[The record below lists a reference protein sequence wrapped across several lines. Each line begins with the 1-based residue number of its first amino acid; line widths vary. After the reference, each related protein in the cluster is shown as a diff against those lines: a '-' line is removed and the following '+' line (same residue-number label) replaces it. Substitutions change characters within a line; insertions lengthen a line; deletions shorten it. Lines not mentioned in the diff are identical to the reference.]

1 MDRRNLS
8 MQIFRHYEHLPE
20 AARGA
25 AVAIGNFDGVHR
37 GHQALIA
44 HTKTLGAKLGVL
56 VFEPHPQE
64 YFKPDGPRFRLTP
77 FRTKARLL
85 ELFGTDVLYALH
97 FDAALASLTADEFVS
112 KVLAQGLGVRHIV
125 VGNDFQFGKGRSGNV
140 DLLIDRGRMHGFDVG
155 IFAPVG
161 AGAETK
167 ISSTRIRE
175 ALRDG
180 SPDTAARLLGH
191 WWTVEGRVQPGDK
204 RGRTIG
210 FPTANI
216 SLEGYL
222 EPALGVYAV
231 RVEVDGKRHDGVANF
246 GRRPTFDKKDVL
258 LEVHIFDF
266 AGDVYGRQIVV
277 SFIAY
282 MRPEIKFSGLDALK
296 AQIAADS
303 VAARKLLQSTPLS
316 VPPL

>member
-1 MDRRNLS
+1 MLV
-8 MQIFRHYEHLPE
+8 FRHYENLPP

-44 HTKTLGAKLGVL
+44 HAKTLAPKLGVL

-64 YFKPDGPRFRLTP
+64 YFKPGGPRFRLTP
-77 FRTKARLL
+77 FRAKARLL
-85 ELFGTDVLYALH
+85 EHYGADVLYALH
-97 FDAALASLTADEFVS
+97 FDQHLASLTADEFVT
-112 KVLAQGLGVRHIV
+112 KVLVSGLGVSHVV
-125 VGNDFQFGKGRSGNV
+125 VGSDFQFGKGRGGDV
-140 DLLIDRGRMHGFDVG
+140 TLLKAKAHEHGFDVN
-155 IFAPVG
+155 IFDPIG
-161 AGAETK
+161 ADADSK

-175 ALRDG
+175 ALREG
-180 SPDTAARLLGH
+180 KPEVAARLLGH

-210 FPTANI
+210 FPTANV

-231 RVEVDGKRHDGVANF
+231 RVEIAGKRFDGVANF

-266 AGDVYGRQIVV
+266 SGDIYGQQIVV
-277 SFIAY
+277 SFVAY
-282 MRPEIKFSGLDALK
+282 LRPEMKFAGLDALK
-296 AQIAADS
+296 TQIAADS
-303 VAARKLLQSTPLS
+303 EKARALLKATPRDP
-316 VPPL
+316 PPL

>member
-1 MDRRNLS
+1 
-8 MQIFRHYEHLPE
+8 MQIFRHYEHLPA

-44 HTKTLGAKLGVL
+44 HTKTLGDKLGVL

-64 YFKPDGPRFRLTP
+64 FFKPGGERFRLTP
-77 FRTKARLL
+77 FRAKARLL

-97 FDAALASLTADEFVS
+97 FDASMAALTAEEFIA
-112 KVLAQGLGVRHIV
+112 KVLVEGLGVRHVV
-125 VGNDFQFGKGRSGNV
+125 VGQDFQFGKGRGGDV
-140 DLLIDRGRMHGFDVG
+140 DLLKVRGKERGFAVSVFD
-155 IFAPVG
+155 PVG
-161 AGAETK
+161 TADDPK

-175 ALRDG
+175 ALREG
-180 SPDTAARLLGH
+180 KPDFAARLLGH
-191 WWTVEGRVQPGDK
+191 WWTVEGRVQPGDQ

-210 FPTANI
+210 FPTANV

-231 RVEVDGKRHDGVANF
+231 RVEVGGKSYDGVANF

-266 AGDVYGRQIVV
+266 SGDIYGQQIVV

-282 MRPEIKFSGLDALK
+282 LRPEMKFAGLDALK
-296 AQIAADS
+296 AQIAADGQTARHLLRTIP
-303 VAARKLLQSTPLS
+303 AA

>member
-1 MDRRNLS
+1 
-8 MQIFRHYEHLPE
+8 MQIFRHYENLPV

-37 GHQALIA
+37 GHQSLIA
-44 HTKTLGAKLGVL
+44 HTKTLGSKLGVL

-64 YFKPDGPRFRLTP
+64 YFKPDGARFRLTP
-77 FRTKARLL
+77 FRAKTRLL
-85 ELFGTDVLYALH
+85 EHFGADVLYALH
-97 FDAALASLTADEFVS
+97 FDAHLAALTAEEFIS
-112 KVLAQGLGVRHIV
+112 KVLVEGLGVRHIV
-125 VGNDFQFGKGRSGNV
+125 VGNDFQFGKGRTGTV
-140 DLLIDRGRMHGFDVG
+140 DLLKARGAERGFGVTTFDL
-155 IFAPVG
+155 VG
-161 AGAETK
+161 AGPESK

-175 ALRDG
+175 ALREG
-180 SPDTAARLLGH
+180 KPEIAARLLGH

-210 FPTANI
+210 FPTANV

-231 RVEVDGKRHDGVANF
+231 RVEIGDKTYNGVANF

-258 LEVHIFDF
+258 LEVHLFDF
-266 AGDVYGRQIVV
+266 TGDIYGQQIIV
-277 SFIAY
+277 SFVSY
-282 MRPEIKFSGLDALK
+282 LRPEMKFAGLDALK

-303 VAARKLLQSTPLS
+303 DTARQLLKTIPLAP
-316 VPPL
+316 PPL

>member
-1 MDRRNLS
+1 
-8 MQIFRHYEHLPE
+8 MQIFRHFEHLPD

-44 HTKTLGAKLGVL
+44 HTKTLGPKLGIL

-77 FRTKARLL
+77 FRAKSRLL
-85 ELFGTDVLYALH
+85 EHYGADILYALH
-97 FDAALASLTADEFVS
+97 FDAHLAALTADEFVA
-112 KVLAQGLGVRHIV
+112 KVLVEGIGVRHIV
-125 VGNDFQFGKGRSGNV
+125 VGQDFQFGKGRTGNIE
-140 DLLIDRGRMHGFDVG
+140 LLKAR
-155 IFAPVG
+155 
-161 AGAETK
+161 GAERGFAVTTFDLVGSGPEAK

-180 SPDTAARLLGH
+180 KPESAAQLLGH

-210 FPTANI
+210 FPTANV

-231 RVEVDGKRHDGVANF
+231 RVEVGGKTYDGVANF

-266 AGDVYGRQIVV
+266 AGDIYGQQIIV
-277 SFIAY
+277 SFVTY
-282 MRPEIKFSGLDALK
+282 LRPELKFAGLDALK

-303 VAARKLLQSTPLS
+303 QTARNLLGTAPAAPPPLS
-316 VPPL
+316 

>member
-1 MDRRNLS
+1 
-8 MQIFRHYEHLPE
+8 MQIYRHYENLPA

-25 AVAIGNFDGVHR
+25 AVAVGNFDGVHR

-44 HTKTLGAKLGVL
+44 RTKTLGDKLGVL

-64 YFKPDGPRFRLTP
+64 FFRPTGERFRLTP
-77 FRTKARLL
+77 FRAKARLL
-85 ELFGTDVLYALH
+85 ERFGTDVLYALH
-97 FDAALASLTADEFVS
+97 FDAAMASLTAEDFIA
-112 KVLAQGLGVRHIV
+112 KVLVEGLGVSHVV
-125 VGNDFQFGKGRSGNV
+125 VGQDFQFGKGRGGNV
-140 DLLIDRGRMHGFDVG
+140 DLLQARAKKRGFAVVVFD
-155 IFAPVG
+155 PVG
-161 AGAETK
+161 TVDDPK

-175 ALRDG
+175 ALREG
-180 SPDTAARLLGH
+180 KPDVAARLLGH

-210 FPTANI
+210 FPTANV

-231 RVEVDGKRHDGVANF
+231 RVEVGGKFYDGVANF

-266 AGDVYGRQIVV
+266 ADDIYGQQIVV
-277 SFIAY
+277 SFVAY
-282 MRPEIKFSGLDALK
+282 LRPEMKFAGLDALK
-296 AQIAADS
+296 TQIAADGET
-303 VAARKLLQSTPLS
+303 ARKLLKTAPAA
-316 VPPL
+316 PPS

>member
-1 MDRRNLS
+1 
-8 MQIFRHYEHLPE
+8 MQIFRHYENLPA

-44 HTKTLGAKLGVL
+44 HTKTLADKLGVL

-64 YFKPDGPRFRLTP
+64 FFKPTAERFRLTP
-77 FRTKARLL
+77 FRAKARLL
-85 ELFGTDVLYALH
+85 ERYGTDILYALH
-97 FDAALASLTADEFVS
+97 FDAALATLTADMFVA
-112 KVLAQGLGVRHIV
+112 KVLVAGLGARHIV
-125 VGNDFQFGKGRSGNV
+125 VGQDFQFGKGRGGNV
-140 DLLIDRGRMHGFDVG
+140 DLLKARAGEYGYAVSVFD
-155 IFAPVG
+155 PVG
-161 AGAETK
+161 TSDEPK

-175 ALRDG
+175 ALREG
-180 SPDTAARLLGH
+180 KPEVAARLLGH
-191 WWTVEGRVQPGDK
+191 WWTVEGRVQSGDQ

-210 FPTANI
+210 FPTANV

-231 RVEVDGKRHDGVANF
+231 RVEIEGKTFDGVANY

-266 AGDVYGRQIVV
+266 SGDLYGHQIVV

-282 MRPEIKFSGLDALK
+282 LRPEVKFAGIDALR
-296 AQIAADS
+296 AQIATDGERA
-303 VAARKLLQSTPLS
+303 KELLKITSSSP
-316 VPPL
+316 PPL

>member
-1 MDRRNLS
+1 
-8 MQIFRHYEHLPE
+8 MQIYRHYENLPA

-44 HTKTLGAKLGVL
+44 RTKTLGDKLGVL

-64 YFKPDGPRFRLTP
+64 FFRPTGERFRLTP
-77 FRTKARLL
+77 FRAKARLL
-85 ELFGTDVLYALH
+85 ERFGTDVLYALH
-97 FDAALASLTADEFVS
+97 FDAAMASLTAEDFIA
-112 KVLAQGLGVRHIV
+112 KVLVEGLGVSHVV
-125 VGNDFQFGKGRSGNV
+125 VGQDFQFGKGRGGNV
-140 DLLIDRGRMHGFDVG
+140 DLLQARAKERGFAVVVFD
-155 IFAPVG
+155 PVG
-161 AGAETK
+161 TVDDPK

-175 ALRDG
+175 ALREG
-180 SPDTAARLLGH
+180 KPDVAARLLGH

-210 FPTANI
+210 FPTANV

-231 RVEVDGKRHDGVANF
+231 RVEVGGKFYDGVANF

-266 AGDVYGRQIVV
+266 ADDIYGQQIVV
-277 SFIAY
+277 SFVAY
-282 MRPEIKFSGLDALK
+282 LRPEMKFAGLDALK
-296 AQIAADS
+296 TQIAADGET
-303 VAARKLLQSTPLS
+303 ARKLLKTAPAA
-316 VPPL
+316 PPS

>member
-1 MDRRNLS
+1 
-8 MQIFRHYEHLPE
+8 MQIFRHYDHLPE

-77 FRTKARLL
+77 FRAKARLL
-85 ELFGTDVLYALH
+85 EQFGTDVLYALH
-97 FDAALASLTADEFVS
+97 FDASLASLTADEFVA
-112 KVLAQGLGVRHIV
+112 KVLVQGIGAKHVV
-125 VGNDFQFGKGRSGNV
+125 VGHDFQFGKGRGGNV
-140 DLLIDRGRMHGFDVG
+140 DMLKASGRQHGFAVST
-155 IFAPVG
+155 FAPVG
-161 AGAETK
+161 MGAEAK

-180 SPDTAARLLGH
+180 KPEIAARHLGH

-210 FPTANI
+210 FPTANV

-231 RVEVDGKRHDGVANF
+231 RVEIAGKGYDGVANF

-266 AGDVYGRQIVV
+266 AGDIYGQQIVV
-277 SFIAY
+277 AFIAY
-282 MRPEIKFSGLDALK
+282 LRPEMKFAGLDALK
-296 AQIAADS
+296 TQIAADG
-303 VAARKLLQSTPLS
+303 VAARTILLATPRT
-316 VPPL
+316 PPI